1 MSILIFMRL
10 CFHEIFFHLDEYYTN
25 PDGTTTTH
33 RSVSRQEINS
43 NVDQKLFAKNKKD
56 DCQIFIVIGCIL
68 GCLIIAASLLMCI
81 LSARLMKLTREYK
94 REKLEGVVREH
105 RMKFGNQ
112 QNGPVMGGKM
122 GMILNFLCIY
132 KSFLFVLYFFIGD
145 GRPPELFSTSGNSN
159 FLTPR

>member
-1 MSILIFMRL
+1 MFSRD
-10 CFHEIFFHLDEYYTN
+10 FFHLDEYYTN

-43 NVDQKLFAKNKKD
+43 NVDQKLFSKNKKD

>member
-1 MSILIFMRL
+1 MIWLRMSIHSYFYAPVFSRD
-10 CFHEIFFHLDEYYTN
+10 FFHLDEYYTN

-112 QNGPVMGGKM
+112 QNGPAMGGKM
-122 GMILNFLCIY
+122 GSHYLQLKY
-132 KSFLFVLYFFIGD
+132 
-145 GRPPELFSTSGNSN
+145 
-159 FLTPR
+159 

>member
-10 CFHEIFFHLDEYYTN
+10 YFHDFFFYTDEYYTN

-43 NVDQKLFAKNKKD
+43 NVDQKIFAKNKKD
-56 DCQIFIVIGCIL
+56 DCQIFIVIGSIL

-94 REKLEGVVREH
+94 KEKLEGVVREH

-112 QNGPVMGGKM
+112 HNGPVMGGK
-122 GMILNFLCIY
+122 ISEDFLSLISSSQHVFTNFPNTNL
-132 KSFLFVLYFFIGD
+132 KLFHQ
-145 GRPPELFSTSGNSN
+145 
-159 FLTPR
+159 